1 MGLGELPEGW
11 VVWNEEPNGRVILAY
26 RPDVFDGER
35 FPAPCLPTIYV
46 SDGSLS
52 RRPGAGQ
59 RRGEGWHARLLLEPE
74 IEAATEAFD
83 TRAAAIEGAVDLAE
97 AFAGGSVDYR
107 SLYQVPRPEYFG
119 TLDELTDRDG

>member
-26 RPDVFDGER
+26 RPDVFDGEQ

-46 SDGSLS
+46 SDGSLQ

-59 RRGEGWHARLLLEPE
+59 RRGEGWHVRLTLEPD
-74 IEAATEAFD
+74 IDAVTEQFD
-83 TRAAAIEGAVDLAE
+83 SRASALEGATGIAE
-97 AFAGGSVDYR
+97 EFATGSIDYR

-119 TLDELTDRDG
+119 RLDELTGRDE